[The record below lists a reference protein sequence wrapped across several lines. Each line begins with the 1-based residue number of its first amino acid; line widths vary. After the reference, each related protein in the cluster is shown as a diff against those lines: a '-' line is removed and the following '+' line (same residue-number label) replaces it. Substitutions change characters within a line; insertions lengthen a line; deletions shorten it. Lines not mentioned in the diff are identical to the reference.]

1 VSGITAHANPIIL
14 DSAGRVPGG
23 EIWLTSGS
31 EYKFVIETAT
41 GILLNTYDSIFGIN
55 DLSFI
60 TGTVSSTNVTFLQA
74 GSGAVTRT
82 AQNKMREEI
91 SVKDFGAVGDGV
103 ADDTNAFLNAVAAL
117 PASGG
122 TIVVPD
128 ATGYLITA
136 SIECP
141 VPVLWKIGSTTI
153 TANLT
158 GYLFDIQANRSGIEG
173 GANSVLKAGTGCTA
187 LIFNNQ
193 TLNCHY
199 WNLELDLNSVV
210 NVVGLY
216 HYGGWY
222 LSAKNLH
229 VDISKELAS
238 AHTLKIEGIDLA
250 VPPIVPGPT
259 GSYGGVFVST
269 YDNIN
274 GGLVRIIGTVTQ
286 KATTLTFTGCS
297 LTQVV
302 AENALSLTFLQPIIQ
317 SDKNFFDL
325 TNVSGVTCLGG
336 DFEIT
341 GPGGQIYVLQGGL
354 NRDIVSIG
362 NQTNNV
368 TTSNYLVGT
377 PGIGCVFD
385 DKTIIGAD
393 DEVLRFGVLPSY
405 SIRNQG
411 WSHKQRL
418 GPQYSGDKLVLSNN
432 IKMISNTQGN
442 LDNTALSGLAIFIDL
457 SGQMKIFFASAGANP
472 RNLTQY
478 AMFDGLGLQ
487 METLPSSNPGAGT
500 KRFWYDPADSNRVKF
515 SP

>member
-1 VSGITAHANPIIL
+1 
-14 DSAGRVPGG
+14 
-23 EIWLTSGS
+23 
-31 EYKFVIETAT
+31 
-41 GILLNTYDSIFGIN
+41 
-55 DLSFI
+55 
-60 TGTVSSTNVTFLQA
+60 
-74 GSGAVTRT
+74 
-82 AQNKMREEI
+82 
-91 SVKDFGAVGDGV
+91 
-103 ADDTNAFLNAVAAL
+103 
-117 PASGG
+117 
-122 TIVVPD
+122 
-128 ATGYLITA
+128 
-136 SIECP
+136 
-141 VPVLWKIGSTTI
+141 
-153 TANLT
+153 
-158 GYLFDIQANRSGIEG
+158 
-173 GANSVLKAGTGCTA
+173 
-187 LIFNNQ
+187 
-193 TLNCHY
+193 
-199 WNLELDLNSVV
+199 
-210 NVVGLY
+210 
-216 HYGGWY
+216 
-222 LSAKNLH
+222 LH

-250 VPPIVPGPT
+250 VPPVVPGPT

-442 LDNTALSGLAIFIDL
+442 LDNTALNGLAIFMDL

-487 METLPSSNPGAGT
+487 METLPSSDPGAGT